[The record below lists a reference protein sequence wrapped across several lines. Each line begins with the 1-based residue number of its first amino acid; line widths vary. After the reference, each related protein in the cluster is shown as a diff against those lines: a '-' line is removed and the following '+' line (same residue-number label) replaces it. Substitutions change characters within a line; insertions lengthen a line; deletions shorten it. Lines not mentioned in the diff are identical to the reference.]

1 MVEFL
6 LLDVDEAECVGGF
19 FPEGTFAEGAGEL
32 EQWLEDLEISQV
44 FITSPR
50 GN

>member
-19 FPEGTFAEGAGEL
+19 FPEWTFTEGAGEL
-32 EQWLEDLEISQV
+32 EPWLEILMVSQV
-44 FITSPR
+44 FIASPK